1 MINTFFLSLALFAQD
16 AEPAAET
23 PDPIAPDASGS
34 EEVDVASAVD
44 TADIAGTET
53 ASFDAEGALSG
64 VNGWL
69 NGIDTYRARFDQIA
83 PDGSASGGTLMI
95 RRPGRLRFDYD
106 DPSPLLVVADGTTV
120 AMEDSALGTVDR
132 VPLRSTPLWLILKPD
147 IDLATDARVTD
158 VTVEDNRLYVD
169 VEDRND
175 EMDGRARFVFNPET
189 YALEEWFVRDSL
201 GYTTRVILSDV
212 ETDVRLSPRLFVL
225 EDAEDTRRSRRQ

>member
-1 MINTFFLSLALFAQD
+1 MINALFLSLALFSQE
-16 AEPAAET
+16 AEPAAGPVEQVQAGET
-23 PDPIAPDASGS
+23 AIDAASAAGTVGAA
-34 EEVDVASAVD
+34 EPGDFDADVALA
-44 TADIAGTET
+44 
-53 ASFDAEGALSG
+53 G

-83 PDGSASGGTLMI
+83 PDGSASGGTLSI

-147 IDLATDARVTD
+147 IDLASDARVTD
-158 VTVEDNRLYVD
+158 VMVEDNRLYVD

-201 GYTTRVILSDV
+201 GYTTRVILSEV